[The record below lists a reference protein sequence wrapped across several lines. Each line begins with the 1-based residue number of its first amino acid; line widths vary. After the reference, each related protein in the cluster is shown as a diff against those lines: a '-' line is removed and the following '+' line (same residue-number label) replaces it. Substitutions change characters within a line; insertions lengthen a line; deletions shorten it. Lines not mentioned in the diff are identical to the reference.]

1 VRSFRAGHDPVFRA
15 VGNQRRIER
24 GLGMREAGDV
34 PPASVRRVLLAQRSD
49 DASGVRPGAA
59 SQSFGG
65 SLGIVDPTLEPI
77 LGGLLG
83 GLHLP
88 LGLAA
93 VPPQDP
99 GGTAASVRP
108 APVRLA
114 EICRSSALQAGDL
127 PPNPGLA
134 PQGFGGVGNLLAR
147 RKGGSERGIGNPLRL
162 PAE

>member
-1 VRSFRAGHDPVFRA
+1 M
-15 VGNQRRIER
+15 Q
-24 GLGMREAGDV
+24 EAGDP
-34 PPASVRRVLLAQRSD
+34 PPASVRRELLAQSSD
-49 DASGVRPGAA
+49 DASGVRPDAA
-59 SQSFGG
+59 SQSFGR
-65 SLGIVDPTLEPI
+65 SLGTVDPTFQPI
-77 LGGLLG
+77 LG

-134 PQGFGGVGNLLAR
+134 PQGFGGGGNLLAR